1 MKVALDAMGGDHAPR
16 EIVEGAVRAA
26 RSRGTEV
33 VLVGDTASVQAELNR
48 VTHGSIPPTISI
60 HHTTEV
66 IGMGEA
72 PATACKTKKDS
83 SIMVSARLAREGK
96 VTGFVSAGNTGACMT
111 ASFLVMGRLE
121 GVQRPAIPVPIP
133 HRQGVT
139 VVLDAGANVDARA
152 QHLAQWAV
160 MGEVYSEKIF
170 GVSRPRIG
178 LLNVGEEEGKGG
190 EVVNEAYEL
199 LKGSKLNFIGNIEG
213 RDIVNGKV
221 DVVVCDGFVG
231 NVVLKLAE
239 GVGREL
245 FDWLKDSYKAAG
257 PLAKL
262 GAYLS
267 MPVFRNIKKA
277 FDPATYGAQPLLGV
291 DGICMIT
298 HGSAS
303 ALAIDNALKVAETYY
318 SQNANN
324 EIKERLKASGLGR
337 GSQA

>member
-33 VLVGDTASVQAELNR
+33 VLVGDSVAVRAELER
-48 VTHGSIPPTISI
+48 VSHGNIPPTISI

-83 SIMVSARLAREGK
+83 SIMVCARLAKEGA
-96 VTGFVSAGNTGACMT
+96 VSGFLSAGNTGACMT

-133 HRQGVT
+133 HRRGVT

-152 QHLAQWAV
+152 AHLAQWAV
-160 MGEVYSEKIF
+160 MGEVYSERIF
-170 GVSRPRIG
+170 GVARPRIG

-190 EVVNEAYEL
+190 EVVNEAYEM

-221 DVVVCDGFVG
+221 DVVVCDGFIG

-245 FDWLKDSYKAAG
+245 FDWLKDSYKSAS
-257 PLAKL
+257 LLSKF

-267 MPVFRNIKKA
+267 MPVFRKIKKA

-318 SQNANN
+318 TQNANN
-324 EIKERLKASGLGR
+324 EIKIRLKASGFSR